1 MSSSVLGWIS
11 KWKFAIIIHHNTVRI
26 IFQLWILLN
35 YKISVCSVN
44 VMLMQTLWW
53 LRNTDDYHL
62 HGSNPHVNSIIRFIK
77 ITIFFLSF
85 MSKQFCPTNIFLMV
99 QKILSSMYWWYKQ
112 LECPDLKFSGP
123 DKLGRKEYFEHLRNS
138 KFCLAPRGESSW
150 TLRFYESFFVVFFL
164 SLPMCIFMCISKSRW
179 AFTWAAITIFHLTG
193 MCSSYIIRSNR
204 IAIPECHRL

>member
-1 MSSSVLGWIS
+1 MSSSALGWIS

-123 DKLGRKEYFEHLRNS
+123 DKLGRKEYFEHLRFKNI
-138 KFCLAPRGESSW
+138 KLIC
-150 TLRFYESFFVVFFL
+150 
-164 SLPMCIFMCISKSRW
+164 
-179 AFTWAAITIFHLTG
+179 FHID
-193 MCSSYIIRSNR
+193 CSIIRIINRSYI
-204 IAIPECHRL
+204 

>member
-123 DKLGRKEYFEHLRNS
+123 DKLGRKEYFEHLRFKNI
-138 KFCLAPRGESSW
+138 KLIC
-150 TLRFYESFFVVFFL
+150 
-164 SLPMCIFMCISKSRW
+164 
-179 AFTWAAITIFHLTG
+179 FHID
-193 MCSSYIIRSNR
+193 CSIIRIINRSYI
-204 IAIPECHRL
+204 